1 MEGLGSPAHFWTWH
15 RTTRWVDCSGLP
27 RNPPQR
33 IPEGSECDSQA
44 YHRSQIDQTYF
55 ECKRMQIKSI
65 QTYPAKWPVPNLD
78 RHFRFF
84 ISPWEWQEI
93 GIRLINS
100 KLKPVVR
107 YNWTICLTQ
116 HFTPSHTNRRR
127 MQHLA
132 TTPPT
137 HKTYAAPIGGGG
149 KREPSV
155 PALHC
160 RVCETLV
167 QHRHCNARHFTF
179 LEPC

>member
-44 YHRSQIDQTYF
+44 YHRSQIGQPYF
-55 ECKRMQIKSI
+55 ECKRMRIKST
-65 QTYPAKWPVPNLD
+65 QTYPAKWPVPNFD
-78 RHFRFF
+78 RHFRIF

-132 TTPPT
+132 TTPPHT
-137 HKTYAAPIGGGG
+137 QNIMQHQLEEGGN
-149 KREPSV
+149 ESLP
-155 PALHC
+155 C
-160 RVCETLV
+160 
-167 QHRHCNARHFTF
+167 RHCIVVCVKLLCNTATAMQDISHF
-179 LEPC
+179 